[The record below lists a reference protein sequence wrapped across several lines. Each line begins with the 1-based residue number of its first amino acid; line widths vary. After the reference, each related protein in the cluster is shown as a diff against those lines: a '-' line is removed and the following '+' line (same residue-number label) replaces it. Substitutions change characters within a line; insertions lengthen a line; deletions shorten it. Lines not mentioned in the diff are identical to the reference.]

1 MLCHFIIFLR
11 IAISQCY
18 TSYFP
23 FLDQE
28 WWLRGEVLESTLVL
42 PFTNYVTYL
51 IIEIEDKNS
60 SPPCVED
67 KVDFVESIEHKSKCS
82 IFSMVADSM
91 NLLKIL
97 LNYILKLLH
106 IYSGTTILSSVLGV
120 KIADNL

>member
-1 MLCHFIIFLR
+1 M
-11 IAISQCY
+11 
-18 TSYFP
+18 
-23 FLDQE
+23 DQE

-97 LNYILKLLH
+97 LNYVLKLLH
-106 IYSGTTILSSVLGV
+106 I
-120 KIADNL
+120 